1 MCAGP
6 APLPAA
12 VIREVQ
18 DEILDYGGLGVGIM
32 SLSHRSPEFGVV
44 FDDAIAALRRVLEI
58 PATHEVLFAHG
69 GGHGQF
75 AAVPLNLCEA
85 GKEGSTADYI
95 VGGTWAKRA
104 AAEAAKYTTVRIA
117 AESAGD
123 RLPPREEWALDPTAS
138 YRYIC
143 SNETVNGLEYHALP
157 TFDDGVPLVVDMSS
171 DIGSKKIDWSAV
183 GAAFAC
189 APKNIGHAGLTVV
202 VVDRALMLGRQPQEL
217 CPGVLSWR
225 TNFESGGMWNTPP
238 TFNIYTTGKVMLW
251 LEAQGGLGAAEA
263 LASAKASAFYAAIDG
278 SGGFYATPVPSERS
292 AERSRMNAPFN
303 VAGGDEAAT
312 TAFLRAAY
320 EANMVGFRTNTPFG
334 YGDWLRASFYTGTP
348 LEHVHKLVGF
358 MRDFA
363 ERWQAAAAKP

>member
-1 MCAGP
+1 M
-6 APLPAA
+6 A
-12 VIREVQ
+12 VMREVQ
-18 DEILDYGGLGVGIM
+18 AEILDYGGMGVGIM

-117 AESAGD
+117 AESDGAG
-123 RLPPREEWALDPTAS
+123 LPPRDEWDLDPSAS

-143 SNETVNGLEYHALP
+143 SNETVNGLEYRSLP

-171 DIGSKKIDWSAV
+171 DIGSKRVDWSAV

-202 VVDRALMLGRQPQEL
+202 IVDRALMLGRQPQEL
-217 CPGVLSWR
+217 CPGVLNWR
-225 TNFESGGMWNTPP
+225 TNFDSGGMWNTPP
-238 TFNIYTTGKVMLW
+238 TFNIYTTGKVMHW
-251 LEAQGGLGAAEA
+251 LEAQGGIAAAET
-263 LASAKASAFYAAIDG
+263 LAAAKAAAFYAAVDG
-278 SGGFYATPVPSERS
+278 SDGFYATPVSAPS
-292 AERSRMNAPFN
+292 ERSRMNAPFN

-312 TAFLRAAY
+312 TAFLKEAH

-334 YGDWLRASFYTGTP
+334 YGAWLRASFYTGTP
-348 LEHVHKLVGF
+348 LEHVHKLVDF
-358 MRDFA
+358 MRSFA
-363 ERWQAAAAKP
+363 ERWRAAGRLPVATP